1 MASPVPPIDADDPE
15 CVALAANVAVMRALE
30 VAGKRLLTRD
40 RRSQYQHLPAWKLHT
55 EIPAREED
63 LDRLL
68 ADAWTCLQQVL
79 PHRGD
84 LVAVVDEYVRDL
96 LRSGLP
102 HETRWLMRALTTGD
116 EQRERH

>member
-1 MASPVPPIDADDPE
+1 MTSQPVHSDDAE

-55 EIPAREED
+55 EIPAREDD

-84 LVAVVDEYVRDL
+84 LIGVVDEYVRDL

-102 HETRWLMRALTTGD
+102 HETRWLMRALMSIGD
-116 EQRERH
+116 KREHQ

>member
-1 MASPVPPIDADDPE
+1 MTSPARPVDADDPD

-40 RRSQYQHLPAWKLHT
+40 RRSQYQHLPAWELHT
-55 EIPAREED
+55 EIPAPEED

-68 ADAWTCLQQVL
+68 ADAWTCLTQVL
-79 PHRGD
+79 PHRDD
-84 LVAVVDEYVRDL
+84 LITVVDGYVRDL
-96 LRSGLP
+96 LRSGQP

-116 EQRERH
+116 ERERP